1 MTMKSCI
8 YRGELFHHRYLPR
21 ENKFTYTV
29 YFMFLD
35 LEELEHV
42 FDGRWLWSVGRANV
56 ANFKRADYLGP
67 TNIPLDQ
74 AVRDR
79 VEQKLGERPAGP
91 IRMLTHLR
99 YYGHCFNPVSFYY
112 CYNATDTTVE
122 YIVAEIT
129 NTPWLERHSYVLS
142 MKQNLDTASGKH
154 FQFAKAF
161 HVSPFMDMDFL
172 YDWRFEEPGESLRIH
187 MTNVK
192 EDNKFFEV
200 VLTMQRREIS
210 GAALAWVLIRFPA
223 MTMKVLSMIY
233 WQAFRLWLKKTP
245 YYDHPKYVRERK
257 A

>member
-8 YRGELFHHRYLPR
+8 YKGELYHHRYLPR

-29 YFMFLD
+29 FFMFLD

-67 TNIPLDQ
+67 TDIPLDQ

-172 YDWRFEEPGESLRIH
+172 YDWRFEEPGKFLRIH
-187 MTNVK
+187 MTNFK
-192 EDNKFFEV
+192 ENNKFFEA

-223 MTMKVLSMIY
+223 MTIKVLSMIY

>member
-1 MTMKSCI
+1 MKSCI
-8 YRGELFHHRYLPR
+8 YRGKLYHHRYLPR
-21 ENKFTYTV
+21 ENRFTYTV
-29 YFMFLD
+29 FFMFLD
-35 LEELEHV
+35 LGELEHV

-67 TNIPLDQ
+67 TDIPLNK

-79 VEQKLGERPAGP
+79 VEQEIGEPPVGP

-112 CYNATDTTVE
+112 CYDAADTMVE

-129 NTPWLERHSYVLS
+129 NTPWRERYSYVLS
-142 MKQNLDTASGKH
+142 LKQKRDTGSSKH
-154 FQFAKAF
+154 FQFSKAF

-172 YDWRFEEPGESLRIH
+172 YDWRFEEPGESLHIH
-187 MTNVK
+187 MTNFK
-192 EDNKFFEV
+192 EDKKFFEA

-210 GAALAWVLIRFPA
+210 GTALAWVLIRFPA
-223 MTMKVLSMIY
+223 MTIKVLSMIY

-245 YYDHPKYVRERK
+245 YYDHPKYVHERK
-257 A
+257 P

>member
-8 YRGELFHHRYLPR
+8 YKGELYHHRYLPR

-29 YFMFLD
+29 FFMFLD

-42 FDGRWLWSVGRANV
+42 FDERWLWSFGRANV

-67 TNIPLDQ
+67 TDIPLDQ

-129 NTPWLERHSYVLS
+129 NTPWLERHSYVLGI
-142 MKQNLDTASGKH
+142 KQNLDTGSGKH

-187 MTNVK
+187 MKNFK
-192 EDNKFFEV
+192 EDNKFFEA

-245 YYDHPKYVRERK
+245 YYDHPKYVQERK
-257 A
+257 T

>member
-1 MTMKSCI
+1 MKSCI

-29 YFMFLD
+29 FFMFLD

-42 FDGRWLWSVGRANV
+42 FDERWLWSFGRANV

-67 TNIPLDQ
+67 TDIPLDQ

-112 CYNATDTTVE
+112 CYDAADVRVE

-142 MKQNLDTASGKH
+142 MKQNLDTGSGKH

-187 MTNVK
+187 MKNFK

-245 YYDHPKYVRERK
+245 YYDHPKYVQERK
-257 A
+257 T

>member
-1 MTMKSCI
+1 MKSCI
-8 YRGELFHHRYLPR
+8 YKGELYHHRYLPR

-29 YFMFLD
+29 FFMFLD

-67 TNIPLDQ
+67 TDIPLDQ

-187 MTNVK
+187 MTRP
-192 EDNKFFEV
+192 
-200 VLTMQRREIS
+200 TSRRIIS
-210 GAALAWVLIRFPA
+210 F
-223 MTMKVLSMIY
+223 
-233 WQAFRLWLKKTP
+233 LK
-245 YYDHPKYVRERK
+245 
-257 A
+257 

>member
-1 MTMKSCI
+1 MKSCI
-8 YRGELFHHRYLPR
+8 YKGELYHHRYLPR
-21 ENKFTYTV
+21 ENKFTYSV
-29 YFMFLD
+29 FFMFLD

-42 FDGRWLWSVGRANV
+42 FNGRWLWSVGRANV

-67 TNIPLDQ
+67 ADIPLDQ

-79 VEQKLGERPAGP
+79 VKQEVGEIPVGP

-112 CYNATDTTVE
+112 CYDAADTRVE

-129 NTPWLERHSYVLS
+129 NTPWRERHSYVLN
-142 MKQNLDTASGKH
+142 MKQKRDMGSDKH

-172 YDWRFEEPGESLRIH
+172 YDWLFEEPGESLHIH
-187 MTNVK
+187 MTNFK
-192 EDNKFFEV
+192 EDKKFFEA
-200 VLTMQRREIS
+200 VLTMQRQEIS

-223 MTMKVLSMIY
+223 MTIKVLSMIY

-245 YYDHPKYVRERK
+245 YYDHPKYVHERK
-257 A
+257 P

>member
-1 MTMKSCI
+1 MKSCI
-8 YRGELFHHRYLPR
+8 YKGELYHHRYLPR
-21 ENKFTYTV
+21 ENKFTYSV
-29 YFMFLD
+29 FFMFLD

-42 FDGRWLWSVGRANV
+42 FNGRWLWSVGRANV

-67 TNIPLDQ
+67 ADIPLDQ

-79 VEQKLGERPAGP
+79 VKQEVGELPAGP

-112 CYNATDTTVE
+112 CYDAADTRVE

-129 NTPWLERHSYVLS
+129 NTPWRERHSYVLN
-142 MKQNLDTASGKH
+142 MKQKRDMGSDKH

-172 YDWRFEEPGESLRIH
+172 YDWLFEEPGESLHIH
-187 MTNVK
+187 MTNFK
-192 EDNKFFEV
+192 EDKKFFEA
-200 VLTMQRREIS
+200 VLTMQRQEIS

-223 MTMKVLSMIY
+223 MTIKVLSMIY
-233 WQAFRLWLKKTP
+233 WQAFHLWLKKTP
-245 YYDHPKYVRERK
+245 YYDHPKYVHERK
-257 A
+257 P

>member
-8 YRGELFHHRYLPR
+8 YKGELYHHRYLPR

-29 YFMFLD
+29 FFMFLD

-67 TNIPLDQ
+67 TDIPLDQ

-154 FQFAKAF
+154 FHFAKAF

-187 MTNVK
+187 MKNFK

>member
-1 MTMKSCI
+1 MKSCI
-8 YRGELFHHRYLPR
+8 YKGELYHHRYLPR

-35 LEELEHV
+35 LGELAHV

-67 TNIPLDQ
+67 TDIPLDQ

-79 VEQKLGERPAGP
+79 VEQELGERPAGP

-112 CYNATDTTVE
+112 CYDSADTRVE

-129 NTPWLERHSYVLS
+129 NTPWRERHSYVLGV
-142 MKQNLDTASGKH
+142 KQNRDTVSGQH
-154 FQFAKAF
+154 FRFAKAF

-172 YDWRFEEPGESLRIH
+172 YDWRFEEPGEYLRIH
-187 MTNVK
+187 MINFK
-192 EDNKFFEV
+192 EDSKFFEAI
-200 VLTMQRREIS
+200 LTMQRREIS
-210 GAALAWVLIRFPA
+210 GATMAWVLIRFPA
-223 MTMKVLSMIY
+223 MTIKVLSMIY
-233 WQAFRLWLKKTP
+233 WQAFRLWFKKTP
-245 YYDHPKYVRERK
+245 YYDHPKHVQ
-257 A
+257 

>member
-8 YRGELFHHRYLPR
+8 YKGELYHHRYLPR

-29 YFMFLD
+29 FFMFLD

-42 FDGRWLWSVGRANV
+42 FDERWLWSFGRANV

-67 TNIPLDQ
+67 TDIPLDQ

-129 NTPWLERHSYVLS
+129 NTPWLERHSYVLG

-154 FQFAKAF
+154 FHFAKAF

-187 MTNVK
+187 MKNFK
-192 EDNKFFEV
+192 EDNKFFEA

-223 MTMKVLSMIY
+223 MTIKVLSMIY

-245 YYDHPKYVRERK
+245 YYDHPKYVQERK
-257 A
+257 T

>member
-8 YRGELFHHRYLPR
+8 YKGELYHHRYLPR
-21 ENKFTYTV
+21 ENKFTYMV
-29 YFMFLD
+29 FFMFLD

-42 FDGRWLWSVGRANV
+42 FNGRWLWSVGRANV

-67 TNIPLDQ
+67 ADIPLNQ
-74 AVRDR
+74 AVRNR
-79 VEQKLGERPAGP
+79 VEQNIGERPAGP

-112 CYNATDTTVE
+112 CYDAADTRVE

-129 NTPWLERHSYVLS
+129 NTPWRERHSYVLS
-142 MKQNLDTASGKH
+142 MKQKRDMGSGKH

-172 YDWRFEEPGESLRIH
+172 YDWRFEEPGKSLHIH
-187 MTNVK
+187 MTNFK

-200 VLTMQRREIS
+200 LLTMQRREIS
-210 GAALAWVLIRFPA
+210 GAALTWVLIRFPA
-223 MTMKVLSMIY
+223 MTIKVLSMIY

-245 YYDHPKYVRERK
+245 YYDHPKYVPERK
-257 A
+257 P

>member
-29 YFMFLD
+29 FFMFLD

-42 FDGRWLWSVGRANV
+42 FDERWLWSFGRANV

-67 TNIPLDQ
+67 TDIPLDQ

-79 VEQKLGERPAGP
+79 VEQELGERPAGP

-112 CYNATDTTVE
+112 CYDAADVRVE

-129 NTPWLERHSYVLS
+129 NTPWLDRHSYVLG
-142 MKQNLDTASGKH
+142 MKQNLDTGSGKH

-172 YDWRFEEPGESLRIH
+172 YDWLFEEPGESLRIH
-187 MTNVK
+187 MKNFK
-192 EDNKFFEV
+192 EDNKFFEA

-223 MTMKVLSMIY
+223 MTIKVLSMIY

-245 YYDHPKYVRERK
+245 YYDHPKYVQERK
-257 A
+257 T